1 MRRIGNIVILGTLDT
16 KGEHLLLLKEKIEGR
31 GHRALIIDLS
41 IGSRPAFRAD
51 IAADE
56 IARIAGH
63 DIDSLLAGSDRTF
76 SADVMISGARK
87 KVADLLSKREL
98 DGIIAMGGASMAL
111 TGQRI
116 MSTLPFGIPKV
127 IATPAAMPTYIS
139 AWFGSIDVVI
149 MQVIMEFAGM
159 HNLLEAV
166 ISQVAGAVSGMVEVG
181 IDYSSLKLP
190 YPSVAITQIGFNEQC
205 ASEVKRLLE
214 IKGYNV
220 YPFHANGISDRS
232 MEQLISQGFLDGLID
247 IVPAGLIEEL
257 FQGNRA
263 AGMNRLDAPIAR
275 GMPLVF
281 APCTFNTTGAGP
293 TRRMKERFFDRQPR
307 LQIDEIRFMTRYSPE
322 EMREGARLYADK
334 LNRAKTPVSFLVPLR
349 GWSSIDKP
357 GSVLYDPEKDRIF
370 FEELKGLLNPDTPL
384 KIEEID
390 CNLEDPEFAL
400 ALVERFDELF
410 REQTARAEGEH
421 SKRIESEAGLAS
433 PPKS

>member
-1 MRRIGNIVILGTLDT
+1 MRRNGNIVILGTLDT
-16 KGEHLLLLKEKIEGR
+16 KGEHLLLLKEKIEAH
-31 GHRALIIDLS
+31 GHRALIMDLS
-41 IGSRPAFRAD
+41 IGSRPASRAD
-51 IAADE
+51 ITADE

-63 DIDSLLAGSDRTF
+63 DFDELVAGHDRTF
-76 SADVMISGARK
+76 SADAMISGARK
-87 KVADLLSKREL
+87 KVAELLAKGEL
-98 DGIIAMGGASMAL
+98 DGIVAMGGASMAL

-139 AWFGSIDVVI
+139 EWFGSIDVVI

-166 ISQVAGAVSGMVEVG
+166 ISQVAGAVSGMVEAG
-181 IDYSSLKLP
+181 IDYAALKLP
-190 YPSVAITQIGFNEQC
+190 SPSVAITQIGFNEQC
-205 ASEVKRLLE
+205 AVEVKRLLE
-214 IKGYNV
+214 MKGYNV

-257 FQGNRA
+257 YQGNRA

-275 GMPLVF
+275 GFPLVL
-281 APCTFNTTGAGP
+281 APSTFNTTGAGP
-293 TRRMKERFFDRQPR
+293 TRRMRDRFINRQPR

-322 EMREGARLYADK
+322 EMKEGARLYAEK
-334 LNRAKTPVSFLVPLR
+334 LNRITAPVIFLVPLR

-357 GSVLYDPEKDRIF
+357 GMVLYDPEKDRIF
-370 FEELKGLLNPDTPL
+370 FEELKSLLKPGIPL

-390 CNLEDPEFAL
+390 CNLEDPEFAR

-410 REQTARAEGEH
+410 REQKAKSRA
-421 SKRIESEAGLAS
+421 
-433 PPKS
+433 